1 MKSLTL
7 RKPGRP
13 VDPGLRGRRCEEIL
27 DAAVK
32 LFARH
37 GYSGAD
43 TQVLADQLG
52 VGKGTLYRYFPSK
65 ERLFLAAVDRVMR
78 RLRASIDERIAGI
91 DDPLEQIAEAVR
103 AYLAFVADNPDFV
116 ELLIQERAH
125 FKDRKKPTYFEHRE
139 ANIERWRTLYRS
151 LMSEGRI
158 RKMPVERITD
168 VFGDLM
174 YGTMFTNYFTGRRKA
189 PEDQAQ
195 AIMDIMFRGILSE
208 MEQRRHK
215 DKPPRLR
222 VPREEDIGMRK

>member
-1 MKSLTL
+1 MKGVVL

-13 VDPGLRGRRCEEIL
+13 VDPRLRDRRCEEIL

-32 LFARH
+32 LFAKH
-37 GYSGAD
+37 GYSRAD
-43 TQVLADQLG
+43 TQVLADDLG

-65 ERLFLAAVDRVMR
+65 QRLFLAAVDRVMR
-78 RLRASIDERIAGI
+78 RLRAAIDARIAGVT
-91 DDPLEQIAEAVR
+91 DPLEQISQAVR
-103 AYLAFVADNPDFV
+103 GYLTFVADNPDFV

-125 FKDRKKPTYFEHRE
+125 FKDRTKPTYFEHRE

-174 YGTMFTNYFTGRRKA
+174 YGTMFTNYFTGQRKS
-189 PEDQAQ
+189 PDEQAA
-195 AIMDIMFRGILSE
+195 AILDIMFRGILSE
-208 MEQRRHK
+208 SEQRQRN
-215 DKPPRLR
+215 
-222 VPREEDIGMRK
+222 

>member
-1 MKSLTL
+1 MRAIAT

-13 VDPGLRGRRCEEIL
+13 VDPELRGRRCEEIL

-32 LFARH
+32 LFAKH
-37 GYSGAD
+37 GYSRVD
-43 TQVLADQLG
+43 TQVLADDVG

-65 ERLFLAAVDRVMR
+65 KRLFLAAVDRVMR
-78 RLRASIDERIAGI
+78 RLRAAIDDRIAGVA
-91 DDPLEQIAEAVR
+91 DPLEQISQAVR
-103 AYLAFVADNPDFV
+103 GYLTFVADNPDFV

-125 FKDRKKPTYFEHRE
+125 FKDRTKPTYFEHRE

-174 YGTMFTNYFTGRRKA
+174 YGTMFTNYFTGRRKS
-189 PEDQAQ
+189 PEEQAS
-195 AIMDIMFRGILSE
+195 AILDIMFRGVLSE
-208 MEQRRHK
+208 AEQRRK
-215 DKPPRLR
+215 N
-222 VPREEDIGMRK
+222 